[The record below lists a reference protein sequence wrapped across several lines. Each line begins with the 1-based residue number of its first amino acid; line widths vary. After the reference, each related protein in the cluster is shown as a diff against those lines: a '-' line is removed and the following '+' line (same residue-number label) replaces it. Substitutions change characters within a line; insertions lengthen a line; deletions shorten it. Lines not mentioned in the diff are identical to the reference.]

1 MPLKRFRCSI
11 CKAYCPKKY
20 LADGKFAERM
30 HWLWR
35 HRKRKHPTAHKKSVK
50 KSKATRR
57 RNLL

>member
-11 CKAYCPKKY
+11 CGARARKELLQDDMFEK
-20 LADGKFAERM
+20 RM
-30 HWLWR
+30 RWLWR
-35 HRKRKHPTAHKKSVK
+35 HRKRKHPKAHRESVK